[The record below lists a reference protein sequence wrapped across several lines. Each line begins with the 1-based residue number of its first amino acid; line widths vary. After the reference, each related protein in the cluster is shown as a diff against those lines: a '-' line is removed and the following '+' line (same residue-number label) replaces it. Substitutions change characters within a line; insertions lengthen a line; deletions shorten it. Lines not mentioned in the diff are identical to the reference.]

1 VQKSS
6 GQHRNCYRTASA
18 FARLAG
24 LVCVLFALGA
34 AHAEEVSCPGEIAAF
49 ESNGASVAFP
59 KVRVGLPKVRV
70 GLPNDILA
78 IGSSSTE
85 GIGATSAA
93 NTYPARLEEELE
105 KRTGADFDVKNA
117 GVGGELA
124 AKTLERLKSAL
135 KSRWAR
141 LVIWQVGTNDA
152 IVGVDETVFRA
163 TVQAGIA
170 AAHAAGVPMML
181 VGPQFTLKTPD
192 PVRYERFVKMVDD
205 IGAADHVPVLSRYA
219 LMKSWSAKGAKALSL
234 LLSRDGLHM
243 SDLGYRC
250 LAHALAEAIGGA
262 TEAKL

>member
-6 GQHRNCYRTASA
+6 RQPRNRRRTASA

-24 LVCVLFALGA
+24 AVCLLFALSA
-34 AHAEEVSCPGEIAAF
+34 AHAEEGSCPSDSAAF
-49 ESNGASVAFP
+49 EPNGSPLAFP
-59 KVRVGLPKVRV
+59 KVRI

-85 GIGATSAA
+85 GIGATSPA
-93 NTYPARLEEELE
+93 NTYPARLEAELE

-124 AKTLERLKSAL
+124 VKTLERLKSAL

-152 IVGVDETVFRA
+152 IVGVDESLFRA

-181 VGPQFTLKTPD
+181 IGPQFTLNTPD
-192 PVRYERFVKMVDD
+192 PVRYGRFVKMVDD

-219 LMKSWSAKGAKALSL
+219 LMKSWSVKSAKALSL
-234 LLSRDGLHM
+234 FLSGDGLHM

-250 LAHALAEAIGGA
+250 LAHALAEALEGA